1 MELQPFFYQTNWFRW
16 AVGAVLTA
24 GIGLVVWKVSRHRMR
39 QKLARLSQQNE
50 IERDRI
56 RIARDMHDEIG
67 SKLARISYISELVR
81 ETEAHSGT
89 ATAQINAIA
98 ETSRDVLQSLDE
110 IVWAVNPHNDTL
122 QHLAVYLSQYAHD
135 YFQSTSVNCAVKMP
149 MNLPQHPVSSETRHN
164 LFLAF
169 EESLTNVLKHAAAR
183 NVEIQIE
190 LKPTVFEILITD
202 DGRGLQNTAKSG
214 DGSASLNANGLV
226 NMRRRLTD
234 IGGEWKIEDAPG
246 QGTRVRLTI
255 PVKLPEP
262 NNL

>member
-1 MELQPFFYQTNWFRW
+1 M
-16 AVGAVLTA
+16 
-24 GIGLVVWKVSRHRMR
+24 
-39 QKLARLSQQNE
+39 
-50 IERDRI
+50 
-56 RIARDMHDEIG
+56 
-67 SKLARISYISELVR
+67 
-81 ETEAHSGT
+81 
-89 ATAQINAIA
+89 
-98 ETSRDVLQSLDE
+98 LQSLDE

-122 QHLAVYLSQYAHD
+122 QHLAAYLSQYAHD

-183 NVEIQIE
+183 NVEIQME

-202 DGRGLQNTAKSG
+202 DGRGLQNAAKSG

-226 NMRRRLTD
+226 NMRSRFTN
-234 IGGEWKIEDAPG
+234 IGGEWKIDDAPG
-246 QGTRVRLTI
+246 KGTRVRLTI